1 MFLFIVHFE
10 TRANANMYHAIGVGM
25 FLYYLLINAIK
36 PYMKTMISMR
46 IDAKLKIT
54 LSRIAAERNRTFSN
68 LVETVLL
75 KYVESKT
82 QKNTRKLPLNG

>member
-1 MFLFIVHFE
+1 MLLFIVPFE

-46 IDAKLKIT
+46 VDTKLNIT
-54 LSRIAAERNRTFSN
+54 LSRIATERNRTFSN

-75 KYVESKT
+75 KHVESKK
-82 QKNTRKLPLNG
+82 QKSTRKFPLNG